1 MVLPRAPPQGSS
13 SGLSINHTKWYYFA
27 YFIFATNHSL
37 SYVVLTKLQEKPK
50 KGHGMITAISD
61 ETHRRKSLF
70 KDVEGKIYGS

>member
-1 MVLPRAPPQGSS
+1 
-13 SGLSINHTKWYYFA
+13 
-27 YFIFATNHSL
+27 
-37 SYVVLTKLQEKPK
+37 LQEKPK